1 MLVLLCVKL
10 CKLTT
15 MNLVEEGKKQL
26 FNVDKQK
33 ICELVKKTEN
43 FNQKNLM
50 DKIHKLIV
58 KEFKSNIYCHIKKK
72 IEITTFFK
80 FNNA

>member
-1 MLVLLCVKL
+1 
-10 CKLTT
+10 

-43 FNQKNLM
+43 FNQKHLM

-58 KEFKSNIYCHIKKK
+58 KEFKSNVYCHIKKK
-72 IEITTFFK
+72 TEITTFFK
-80 FNNA
+80 FTNAQ